1 MQQGGLM
8 QERKVGERRAS
19 IGGYRR
25 EIGAKLE
32 LLNEVFAAAAVG
44 DFSKD
49 VPMPEQEDEFTELFV
64 GVQIMI
70 EVIREKMTEL
80 ANSNLNLEDRVR
92 EIIREREQSDE
103 ILRSVV
109 ENAPNFIEVLD
120 NSLNI
125 VFVNRAVESQPGD
138 LIGRKFGDFLSDAK
152 ERKRVEAILKNVL
165 KTGQPAQYE
174 TSVEVREG
182 VVAWYHTSAGPIY
195 QDGGI
200 AGLVLVATDISRAKK
215 TQESLAEY
223 AGELERSSKLT
234 NALLDS
240 IGEGLIVIDA
250 NGNVANA
257 NPIALDMLGYA
268 KEDLIG
274 QWFPGAVQALQD
286 GKVIDPA
293 DRPALKALST
303 GKAVTTVAHYQRMD
317 GSQFPAV
324 LTVAPVLFE
333 GKPIG
338 AIEVFRD
345 FSKERE
351 LENAKEEF
359 VSLASHQLRTP
370 ATGVKAYVSMLLD
383 GYAGDMT
390 EQQKSYIEK
399 VYETNER
406 QLQVINDMLNVAR
419 LDAGR
424 LILEPTHIDMKRLIR
439 EVVRCQQPVLSERKQ
454 TVKLDFPSSPAVFV
468 GDANLLDM
476 MIENLVTN
484 ASKYTPEGGDIV
496 VSLSQTAKSMIVGV
510 TDSGVGI
517 AKVDIPKIFQR
528 FTRVE
533 NPLSTERGGTGLG
546 LYLVA
551 QVAKLHKGSIEV
563 VSKPG
568 KGSIFTVELPKKKSL
583 NHRKSLTARSRV

>member
-1 MQQGGLM
+1 
-8 QERKVGERRAS
+8 
-19 IGGYRR
+19 
-25 EIGAKLE
+25 
-32 LLNEVFAAAAVG
+32 
-44 DFSKD
+44 
-49 VPMPEQEDEFTELFV
+49 
-64 GVQIMI
+64 
-70 EVIREKMTEL
+70 
-80 ANSNLNLEDRVR
+80 
-92 EIIREREQSDE
+92 
-103 ILRSVV
+103 
-109 ENAPNFIEVLD
+109 
-120 NSLNI
+120 
-125 VFVNRAVESQPGD
+125 
-138 LIGRKFGDFLSDAK
+138 
-152 ERKRVEAILKNVL
+152 
-165 KTGQPAQYE
+165 
-174 TSVEVREG
+174 
-182 VVAWYHTSAGPIY
+182 
-195 QDGGI
+195 
-200 AGLVLVATDISRAKK
+200 
-215 TQESLAEY
+215 
-223 AGELERSSKLT
+223 
-234 NALLDS
+234 
-240 IGEGLIVIDA
+240 
-250 NGNVANA
+250 
-257 NPIALDMLGYA
+257 
-268 KEDLIG
+268 
-274 QWFPGAVQALQD
+274 
-286 GKVIDPA
+286 
-293 DRPALKALST
+293 
-303 GKAVTTVAHYQRMD
+303 
-317 GSQFPAV
+317 
-324 LTVAPVLFE
+324 
-333 GKPIG
+333 
-338 AIEVFRD
+338 
-345 FSKERE
+345 
-351 LENAKEEF
+351 
-359 VSLASHQLRTP
+359 
-370 ATGVKAYVSMLLD
+370 MLLD